1 MSNLSEQILDFSNT
15 AEIAENKRPI
25 KLTPLRWSNFECRI
39 EMKKIIIKPFL
50 FFMLV
55 LFLPSNLFAE
65 NNMVPLSQYLKE
77 ALAKPNFGQ
86 KDLIYVN
93 YRCIALNQTLIQ
105 LMDDSAMDEFETLV
119 KNNLII
125 FMNSGFDLYVN
136 IAEDKVSDD
145 PWQDFFDNGKKHIN
159 PMQESYLFQAQGDW
173 QNTGDSLGPFLRKD
187 FQACESYKD
196 SIQNS
201 NSRTDIDE

>member
-1 MSNLSEQILDFSNT
+1 MKQIIT
-15 AEIAENKRPI
+15 
-25 KLTPLRWSNFECRI
+25 
-39 EMKKIIIKPFL
+39 KPFL
-50 FFMLV
+50 FFIFV
-55 LFLPSNLFAE
+55 LFLPSNLLAE
-65 NNMVPLSQYLKE
+65 NNMIPLSQYLKE

-93 YRCIALNQTLIQ
+93 YRCTALNQTLMR
-105 LMDDSAMDEFETLV
+105 LMDNSAKDEFETLV
-119 KNNLII
+119 KNNLMI

-136 IAEDKVSDD
+136 IAEDKISDD
-145 PWQDFFDNGKKHIN
+145 PWQDFFDNANKHIN

-201 NSRTDIDE
+201 NSRTDLDE